1 MIRPSQRIAQLPPYL
16 FAELERKVSERRKA
30 GVDVISLGIGDPDL
44 PSPDIL
50 VEEARR
56 RIGDPATHQY
66 PSNRGLE
73 AFRQAVA
80 DFYLRRFGVELDP
93 DREVLPLLGG
103 KEGVA
108 HVCFAMLDPGE
119 VCLAADP
126 GYPVYTSGTL
136 LAGATPHLMPL
147 TAGNG
152 FLPDLDDLGR
162 DVTDRA
168 NLLFCNY
175 PNNPTGAVVED
186 DFFTRLA
193 AFGVERG
200 VPVVHANA
208 YSEITFDGY
217 VAPSFLAAPGAR
229 DAGIEMF
236 SWSKA
241 YNMTGWRVGAA
252 VGNADMIAAL
262 LKLKTNVDSGQFD
275 AIQLAAARILGPE
288 GDAHVEHM
296 REVYRRRRDLVIEA
310 LAAAGLEVAPPR
322 GTIYI
327 WAPVPD
333 GHTSVSFAELV
344 LEQADVVVSPGS
356 AYGPNG
362 EGYVRLSLTVA
373 DDRLRE
379 AVARI
384 EQHLRVPA

>member
-16 FAELERKVSERRKA
+16 FAELEHKVSERRKA

-200 VPVVHANA
+200 VPVVHDNA

-288 GDAHVEHM
+288 GDAHVEHV

-322 GTIYI
+322 GTIYV

>member
-1 MIRPSQRIAQLPPYL
+1 VIRPSERLAQLPPYL

-44 PSPDIL
+44 PSPDVL
-50 VEEARR
+50 VEEARLR
-56 RIGDPATHQY
+56 VGDPATHQY
-66 PSNRGLE
+66 PSNRGLD
-73 AFRQAVA
+73 AFRRAVA
-80 DFYLRRFGVELDP
+80 EFYERRFGVEVDP
-93 DREVLPLLGG
+93 DGEVLPLLGG

-119 VCLAADP
+119 LCLAADP
-126 GYPVYTSGTL
+126 GYPVYTSGTM
-136 LAGATPHLMPL
+136 LAGGTPHLMPL
-147 TAGNG
+147 TAANG
-152 FLPDLDDLGR
+152 FLPDLDALGR

-186 DFFTRLA
+186 DFFARLA
-193 AFGVERG
+193 AFGGERG
-200 VPVVHANA
+200 VPVVHDNA

-229 DAGIEMF
+229 EAGIEMF

-241 YNMTGWRVGAA
+241 YNMTGWRVAAA
-252 VGNADMIAAL
+252 VGNAEMIAAL

-322 GTIYI
+322 GTIYV
-327 WAPVPD
+327 WVPVPN

-344 LEQADVVVSPGS
+344 LEQAGVVVSPGS